1 MRLHALI
8 YAMIALAMLFV
19 GFEEIAWGQI
29 LYGWKTPENIAAMN
43 AQNQITLHN
52 LEYFQYYLD
61 LNLFLVSVAAIV
73 LILLRPSVRFL
84 RPKAIG
90 GFMIPQRAFLIPRYF
105 WPLFLGAAFLSYLL
119 RQNQELIL

>member
-1 MRLHALI
+1 MHLHALV

-84 RPKAIG
+84 RPKALV
-90 GFMIPQRAFLIPRYF
+90 AL
-105 WPLFLGAAFLSYLL
+105 WSHKELS
-119 RQNQELIL
+119 